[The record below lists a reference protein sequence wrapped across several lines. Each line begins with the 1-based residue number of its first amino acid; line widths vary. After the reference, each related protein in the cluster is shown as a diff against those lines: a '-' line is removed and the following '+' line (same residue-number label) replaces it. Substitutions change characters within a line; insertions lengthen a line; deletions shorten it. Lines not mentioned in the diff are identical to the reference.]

1 MSKRKEE
8 KREQEY
14 YRKKIGEKLE
24 EAYLSIPMGEPPS
37 EETIKKWIQIADQKR
52 AQRLK
57 RKRILL
63 SSAAAVVLCAGVCA
77 TCILHTPKAVAGNS
91 GEIGAGEQ
99 IKNVDIFTSEKDLPS
114 WVKEDFLLMNDVPE
128 GFEVDKYEVSNYSNI
143 VKDFSIYYTNANAEQ
158 LIINETSVDQNN
170 NSTVT
175 LNDKG
180 VIERWGDIEV
190 HINSY
195 IDENMSS
202 TVYYFEYNNLAITV
216 KTPDNINKTDIQW
229 MITKAVWS

>member
-1 MSKRKEE
+1 
-8 KREQEY
+8 
-14 YRKKIGEKLE
+14 
-24 EAYLSIPMGEPPS
+24 MGEPPS
-37 EETIKKWIQIADQKR
+37 EETIKSGYRSLTRKEPKGLNA
-52 AQRLK
+52 
-57 RKRILL
+57 KRILL
-63 SSAAAVVLCAGVCA
+63 SSAAAVVLCVGVCA
-77 TCILHTPKAVAGNS
+77 TCILHTPEAVAGNS

-99 IKNVDIFTSEKDLPS
+99 IKNVDIFTSEKRFAKLG
-114 WVKEDFLLMNDVPE
+114 KGRFLLMNDVPE

-202 TVYYFEYNNLAITV
+202 TVYY
-216 KTPDNINKTDIQW
+216 
-229 MITKAVWS
+229 